1 MWEAGQELINHH
13 WCRLKTITTFKQSYP
28 SQFFH
33 QSNGKVIWRR
43 RGEGRE
49 SRLLKHLTTQKGL
62 KDRTGSTG
70 EDNMKE
76 NGKKTTRPVFHQQL
90 PTSQETAHLPLI
102 HHHQERLKEKKK
114 KLAQQVVSALLSW
127 SNQNRGAIKNSFYQ
141 ASEPS

>member
-1 MWEAGQELINHH
+1 MWEAGPELINHH

-76 NGKKTTRPVFHQQL
+76 NGKKQL
-90 PTSQETAHLPLI
+90 GLSFINSSQHPKRQHTSHWSITI
-102 HHHQERLKEKKK
+102 RRDLKRKKK

>member
-1 MWEAGQELINHH
+1 
-13 WCRLKTITTFKQSYP
+13 
-28 SQFFH
+28 
-33 QSNGKVIWRR
+33 
-43 RGEGRE
+43 
-49 SRLLKHLTTQKGL
+49 
-62 KDRTGSTG
+62 
-70 EDNMKE
+70 MKE